1 MADQTDETELT
12 DWLTAAA
19 PPSHGAVLWLAR
31 IAFRRVPVPEHPG
44 PLSRALIAY
53 GLARLV
59 SAGSSHY
66 IEPTVAGLELLQRR
80 AKT

>member
-59 SAGSSHY
+59 PTGNRDFV
-66 IEPTVAGLELLQRR
+66 EPTAAGLELLQRR
-80 AKT
+80 ARA